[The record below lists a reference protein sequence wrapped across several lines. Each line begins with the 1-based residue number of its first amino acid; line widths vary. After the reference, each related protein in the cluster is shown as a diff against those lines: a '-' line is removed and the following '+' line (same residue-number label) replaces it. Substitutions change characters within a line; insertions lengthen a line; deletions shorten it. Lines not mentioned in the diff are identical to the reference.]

1 MDASVSFQHRPN
13 FTLPSR
19 DKRAMPF
26 QELTRGLSHFGL
38 RASLR
43 RRLGRN
49 HTLTLSRPLI
59 LTKTMSLKLSDAGEA
74 GGLQTLTVSDGGM
87 DEILASK
94 TPPVPVSQA
103 RRGAVDFDPSLASL
117 YRSNPKQK
125 NPAVRKAY
133 DMEGLV
139 ELLNRAQ
146 CCSADDQRGLL
157 KKEDLILPNFLQ
169 VPLEEHDEEDE
180 QLEDERSADPL
191 SFGST
196 ENLGEPASNT
206 KGDTANSSTSL
217 LCSTDPADRK
227 LTKGCSNPGRE
238 TVV

>member
-1 MDASVSFQHRPN
+1 MSWHS
-13 FTLPSR
+13 
-19 DKRAMPF
+19 
-26 QELTRGLSHFGL
+26 
-38 RASLR
+38 
-43 RRLGRN
+43 
-49 HTLTLSRPLI
+49 LI
-59 LTKTMSLKLSDAGEA
+59 LF
-74 GGLQTLTVSDGGM
+74 
-87 DEILASK
+87 
-94 TPPVPVSQA
+94 PQA

-133 DMEGLV
+133 DMEGKISSSWIDSCSASQRFFSLLGETVPGLV

-238 TVV
+238 TVVWIGVLP